1 MKKNIYSTDTE
12 LIESKLNEVQGRCK
26 ERLLNPESLHGTL
39 CSIHKYK
46 LSDIPKKAL
55 NGTTIILHASMERMP
70 QAYKYP
76 ATETSCTF
84 IHDGK
89 GWRFVSCDR
98 DYIKPSSKGIFKAEV
113 VLSDTAKQAILDSV
127 SIV

>member
-1 MKKNIYSTDTE
+1 MKKIIYSNDYE
-12 LIESKLNEVQGRCK
+12 LIESKLNEVQGKCR
-26 ERLLNPESLHGTL
+26 ERLLYPKVCNETL
-39 CSIHKYK
+39 SQIHHSRL
-46 LSDIPKKAL
+46 LSIPKKSL
-55 NGTTIILHASMERMP
+55 NGTTIILHASMDRMP
-70 QAYKYP
+70 RSYKYP
-76 ATETSCTF
+76 AKETSCTF

-113 VLSDTAKQAILDSV
+113 ILSDTAKQAILDSV